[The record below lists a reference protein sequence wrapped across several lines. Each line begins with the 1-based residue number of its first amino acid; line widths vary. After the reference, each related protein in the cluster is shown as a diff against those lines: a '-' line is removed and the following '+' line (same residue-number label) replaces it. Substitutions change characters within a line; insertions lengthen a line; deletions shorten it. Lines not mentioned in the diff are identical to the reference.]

1 MAAYPTE
8 NTTKLSS
15 LTQWSQERV
24 RAIFE
29 SSSNEEF
36 IQAIEGTFSSDL
48 KATVNGKQ
56 VGRQETIQ
64 SVLSMRAESSDGLR
78 VEWKQTVEVPQ
89 DIYNRVLLFQP
100 VLLQFLTSFSRTE
113 RIIWRLLCHS
123 QHPTKDR
130 GRGS

>member
-100 VLLQFLTSFSRTE
+100 VLLQFLTSFSTE